1 MVNSQALL
9 LSNIHIK
16 FRLSLSFSNIQY
28 QCHFWLLKGQS
39 GTTSVSIEDFLAEDN
54 KAFGLYHVI
63 LYQMSILCLSQCVKN
78 LTGTQYTSIFFVNLH
93 YTNKELWYEG
103 VKGNW
108 RSSSVLQMPE
118 ITNRNHEK
126 TITFTRRVEPEKNPS
141 CLHVE
146 SQQMCCNLVQTETDC
161 IYQFSNSF

>member
-1 MVNSQALL
+1 MSLL
-9 LSNIHIK
+9 ATEGK
-16 FRLSLSFSNIQY
+16 
-28 QCHFWLLKGQS
+28 QS
-39 GTTSVSIEDFLAEDN
+39 GTTSVSIEDFLAEHN
-54 KAFGLYHVI
+54 KAFGLFFTMWFCIKCQY
-63 LYQMSILCLSQCVKN
+63 CVFHSAWKT
-78 LTGTQYTSIFFVNLH
+78 LRAHIIPLFFVNLH
-93 YTNKELWYEG
+93 YTNKELWYEE

-108 RSSSVLQMPE
+108 RSSSVLEMPE

-161 IYQFSNSF
+161 INQFSNSLQR